1 MTQPSN
7 KCNNEKRRR
16 EQENIYIEELAELIS
31 ANIADMSSLSVKPD
45 KCAILQ
51 EAVNQ
56 IRSIKRAEAAAQAAQ
71 GGGANAVAM
80 VTAQSGGGAAQPVAQ
95 QPAVAADPVQQG
107 EVSSSRPTILS
118 NEVYGPLLLE
128 ALEGFLFV
136 VNSEGKVEH
145 VTENVS
151 TYIKFTRE
159 DVLGKSIYNFIH
171 HGDHAKFH
179 TNLLPMAIEW
189 GGGGSGGTGSGDQ
202 QPPSGT
208 RSRSIDIRLLVKP
221 TEDTDETLEEK
232 QQRVSFYEL
241 MHISSTQLK
250 DNLSVSEEDGSDS
263 GPCLLCV
270 ASRISHRD
278 KISCSIE
285 QFTTKLDTGGKVI
298 CVDTSGVS
306 ESVAQT
312 IKKELKNRQLRELV
326 LQQDLQK
333 LNAHLRETVSTGQS
347 TSALYRL
354 QIGTDK
360 YVQVQTKSKF
370 FKTVPHAT
378 NDSDFIMAT
387 HSIISDNDSGV
398 GPTDP
403 GGGGGGTNTCTTP
416 TPISA
421 GGSVGGPLMT
431 SVVNGTAG
439 PAATAAPPPR
449 TNSNG
454 PPPDSSALL
463 QFTLDSEFNL
473 DFNFPTS
480 SSWDLDGGWQTE
492 TATAPASVS
501 RPSSRTNTPTTPTR
515 QQGGGASGDP
525 YASGQSQVQSSP
537 FGGHQP
543 LPSPV
548 TNPATPAS
556 ASSNHYPGSGGG
568 FPFSPLTEQPF
579 PPAEEQK
586 DSKVGVLEE
595 AAVMAAA
602 VSSESTRLRNL
613 LLKPSEDKNRDRILK
628 ELLKEED
635 DGMKNAGPRGLL
647 GRAMVGGA
655 CETPKAVA
663 SGTGNNML
671 RQLLNEKSDEDD
683 AESRAGGVK
692 KKSELLQQLL
702 KSERDAGGGD
712 DDKREGGAN
721 GHGGGGGQCQDDTL
735 LRSLGFPPSPGR
747 KRQGEDKDD
756 AGPAGKRHSDGSQV
770 SSSGT
775 GNSLQER
782 NKLLATLL
790 AKQPTNHQPI
800 PPIPASVI
808 SATPQEKLPRIT
820 DPNKSIQ
827 MAMSQPQG
835 ATLNNR
841 MGGMNRMG
849 PGRPPQHSQ
858 QQQQQNYLNSVLAA
872 AANRQLSQHQQC
884 YSSPA
889 TSTTDGSATGWD
901 SSGLGSPS
909 VSASSAVAPS
919 VLTANQAADPL
930 LSEILEQVIDIVP
943 DDLMHLLD
951 GATGTTGISSDGQQL
966 SLSETAAI
974 NMIQRSLMQCESVM
988 VKTGQGGGGM
998 ATPPAYSTALGQQ
1011 QGVFPP
1017 PPNYSQAKFQR
1028 MQMRTAAATGQP
1040 YPANITNQLL
1050 LQQQQRKQLLQQQQE
1065 HKRRLLLQQKQQQLL
1080 IPSNAAAAG
1089 EIGTMQNIDSLMN
1102 TTVAPN
1108 VSLQRSSSVPDQQ
1121 LSPGYG
1127 TQRQQ
1132 AQQQQQPYSPHSQL
1146 ASPLGGAQFSGG
1158 GQSGAGAVVSQAN
1171 AVAAAA
1177 AAAARLS
1184 PQAQFTAQLSPRG
1197 AYPQAATAVSWQQQ
1211 QQRQQNPMLSAQL
1224 TRPPQQSQQQQQ
1236 RALNSPYQADQF
1248 PPPASPTSAFGG
1260 QYLRLQ
1266 RTNSAPT
1273 ATTQLP
1279 GALGS
1284 PSGRCGGSY
1293 SSSPSSTPS
1302 SSSSREHPQQQQQ
1315 QQQHQQHLPHHQPH
1329 PPHYPAPPPLAS
1341 HPHPHNMYPHHPG
1354 EPPHN
1359 QYCHQQYHEQAAM
1372 AAAYNGGH
1380 HPAAPRPLHQGI
1392 PTSVSSAVQSQQ
1404 QQAAA
1409 AVAAAAAAA
1418 AAAAGG
1424 PTSEFVRQELRAVVG
1439 ARTQQQQQ
1447 QQPTVRPQQQPP
1459 QQQPTVG
1466 DLESLGITF
1475 EMGGSDSPK
1484 LWGTMGSDMSSMS
1497 PPQHQAAT
1505 SRTTME
1511 EARQGDQKS
1520 SLLQKLLSE

>member
-1 MTQPSN
+1 MSALATGVTKKRKKSETKPQAQIN

-56 IRSIKRAEAAAQAAQ
+56 IRSIKRAEAAAAAAQAAQ
-71 GGGANAVAM
+71 GGGANAVA
-80 VTAQSGGGAAQPVAQ
+80 VVSAQSGGGVAQPAAQ
-95 QPAVAADPVQQG
+95 QPVVAADPVQQG

-189 GGGGSGGTGSGDQ
+189 GGPGGAGGGEQ
-202 QPPSGT
+202 QPPTGT
-208 RSRSIDIRLLVKP
+208 RSKSIDIRLLVKP
-221 TEDTDETLEEK
+221 AEDTDETTLEEK

-306 ESVAQT
+306 ESLAQT

-370 FKTVPHAT
+370 FKTIPHAT

-387 HSIISDNDSGV
+387 HSIIGDNDSGG

-403 GGGGGGTNTCTTP
+403 GGGGTCTTP
-416 TPISA
+416 TPTA
-421 GGSVGGPLMT
+421 GGGGGGVGGPLMT

-439 PAATAAPPPR
+439 PAAQPPPR
-449 TNSNG
+449 TTSNG

-463 QFTLDSEFNL
+463 QFTLDTEFNL

-501 RPSSRTNTPTTPTR
+501 RPNSRTNTPTTPTR
-515 QQGGGASGDP
+515 QQGGGDP
-525 YASGQSQVQSSP
+525 YGSGQSQVQSSP

-543 LPSPV
+543 QQSPV
-548 TNPATPAS
+548 TANPATPAS
-556 ASSNHYPGSGGG
+556 ASSNHYSGSGG
-568 FPFSPLTEQPF
+568 FSFSPLTEQPYQ
-579 PPAEEQK
+579 PVEEQK
-586 DSKVGVLEE
+586 DSKAGVLEE

-602 VSSESTRLRNL
+602 AAASSSSSTSSESTRLRNL

-647 GRAMVGGA
+647 GRAMMGGA
-655 CETPKAVA
+655 CEPPKAVGG

-683 AESRAGGVK
+683 VESRAGGVK

-702 KSERDAGGGD
+702 KSERDAGGPGEE
-712 DDKREGGAN
+712 DKREGGN
-721 GHGGGGGQCQDDTL
+721 GGQGGGTEGGQCQADTL

-747 KRQGEDKDD
+747 KRHGEDKED
-756 AGPAGKRHSDGSQV
+756 AGPAGKRHSDGAQV

-827 MAMSQPQG
+827 MAMSQSQG
-835 ATLNNR
+835 VTLNNR

-872 AANRQLSQHQQC
+872 AANRQLSQQQQC

-889 TSTTDGSATGWD
+889 TSTTDGTTTGWD
-901 SSGLGSPS
+901 GSGLGSPS
-909 VSASSAVAPS
+909 LSASSAVAPS
-919 VLTANQAADPL
+919 ALTANQAADPM

-951 GATGTTGISSDGQQL
+951 GAASGAGISSDGQQL

-988 VKTGQGGGGM
+988 LKTGQSGM

-1011 QGVFPP
+1011 QGGVFPP

-1089 EIGTMQNIDSLMN
+1089 EMGAMQSIDSLLN

-1121 LSPGYG
+1121 LSPGYA

-1132 AQQQQQPYSPHSQL
+1132 QQQQQQQQPFSPHSQL
-1146 ASPLGGAQFSGG
+1146 ASPLGGSQFSGG
-1158 GQSGAGAVVSQAN
+1158 GQSGAAVVSQAN
-1171 AVAAAA
+1171 AGGGATTPSYQAAAAA

-1197 AYPQAATAVSWQQQ
+1197 AYPQPATAVSWQQQ

-1224 TRPPQQSQQQQQ
+1224 TRPPQQSQQQQQQ

-1279 GALGS
+1279 GK
-1284 PSGRCGGSY
+1284 
-1293 SSSPSSTPS
+1293 
-1302 SSSSREHPQQQQQ
+1302 
-1315 QQQHQQHLPHHQPH
+1315 
-1329 PPHYPAPPPLAS
+1329 
-1341 HPHPHNMYPHHPG
+1341 
-1354 EPPHN
+1354 
-1359 QYCHQQYHEQAAM
+1359 
-1372 AAAYNGGH
+1372 
-1380 HPAAPRPLHQGI
+1380 
-1392 PTSVSSAVQSQQ
+1392 PT
-1404 QQAAA
+1404 
-1409 AVAAAAAAA
+1409 
-1418 AAAAGG
+1418 
-1424 PTSEFVRQELRAVVG
+1424 
-1439 ARTQQQQQ
+1439 
-1447 QQPTVRPQQQPP
+1447 
-1459 QQQPTVG
+1459 
-1466 DLESLGITF
+1466 I
-1475 EMGGSDSPK
+1475 
-1484 LWGTMGSDMSSMS
+1484 
-1497 PPQHQAAT
+1497 
-1505 SRTTME
+1505 
-1511 EARQGDQKS
+1511 
-1520 SLLQKLLSE
+1520 